1 MAYDTAII
9 TKPNTP
15 NIDKIELLET
25 EMDIAGIKTEISN
38 IDETSNTLNKG
49 IEDTIE
55 LTAIAEVAKDK
66 EDQSVTTMVN
76 IAVEN
81 ICNRLGYKQVESVS
95 LESISDLIKKA
106 WEAIKAMFSRLWEGL
121 KAIWNKIFISNNKA
135 SEKSEEAEA
144 KIEEFKKENPEG
156 FKVAIA
162 EVKLQKLDLT
172 SYCRTFNTTD
182 GRHLNEN
189 IIKVLN
195 NHLKFLDFLDK
206 YKDITNEVST
216 KMIPEEFNDWDSL
229 IDLIKNSNE
238 NISSSYQPT
247 FIGIRRAPAIFIEQR
262 YLNVNDNKL
271 YLSVVGGFAVMYPQ
285 GH

>member
-66 EDQSVTTMVN
+66 EDQSVTTMAN

-95 LESISDLIKKA
+95 LESLS
-106 WEAIKAMFSRLWEGL
+106 
-121 KAIWNKIFISNNKA
+121 FIVRVRS
-135 SEKSEEAEA
+135 
-144 KIEEFKKENPEG
+144 
-156 FKVAIA
+156 
-162 EVKLQKLDLT
+162 
-172 SYCRTFNTTD
+172 
-182 GRHLNEN
+182 
-189 IIKVLN
+189 
-195 NHLKFLDFLDK
+195 
-206 YKDITNEVST
+206 VS
-216 KMIPEEFNDWDSL
+216 
-229 IDLIKNSNE
+229 
-238 NISSSYQPT
+238 
-247 FIGIRRAPAIFIEQR
+247 
-262 YLNVNDNKL
+262 
-271 YLSVVGGFAVMYPQ
+271 
-285 GH
+285 